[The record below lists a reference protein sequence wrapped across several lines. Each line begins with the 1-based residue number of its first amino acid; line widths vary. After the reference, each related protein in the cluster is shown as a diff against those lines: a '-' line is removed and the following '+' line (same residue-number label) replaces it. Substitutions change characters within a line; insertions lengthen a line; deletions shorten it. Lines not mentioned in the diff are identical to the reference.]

1 MDELLRQFT
10 TIGGAMWRRR
20 WIGLAVAWLV
30 AVVGSGIVWR
40 TPDRY
45 EASARVYVDTQT
57 VLKPLMAGLTVQP
70 NIDEQI
76 GMLARTIVARPNIER
91 IMHNVNPDASAA
103 SQIQRDQMVDD
114 LTKRIRFTG
123 SGRENI
129 YTIAY
134 QDTSPDRSKRV
145 VQDLLSLFVESGLG
159 NKRRDNESARRF
171 IDEQIKGY
179 EQKLADSENRLKEF
193 KLKNMGVTSGTGA
206 DYFTRV
212 STLTEEAAKGRQ
224 ELRSAEEARDAYRR
238 ELTGEEPIM
247 LPDAGATA
255 GASALA
261 SEYDARIDTQRK
273 QLDDLLRRYTEQHP
287 DVSST
292 RRLLTQLEEQ
302 RKQEIEARRKA
313 ASQLPP
319 RLSAST
325 NPVFQRIKIALAE
338 AEANVASLRARVSET
353 EGRLA
358 QLRAI
363 GGKAP
368 GIEADLAQLNRD
380 YAVLQ
385 KNYSELV
392 SRRESASMGGD
403 VDSAGQLA
411 EFRII
416 EPPRIAPNP
425 VFPNR
430 IALIFLVLLSALAAG
445 LAASF
450 AMARLFPTFHGVS
463 ALREF
468 TQRPVLGSVSM
479 LETSAVLWQK
489 RLANLAFVGG
499 FATLLVAHGV
509 WATWAAMNM
518 NTRV

>member
-1 MDELLRQFT
+1 MDEIIRQFFVV
-10 TIGGAMWRRR
+10 GGAMWRRR

-30 AVVGSGIVWR
+30 AAVGVVIVSR

-45 EASARVYVDTQT
+45 ESSARVYVDTQT
-57 VLKPLMAGLTVQP
+57 VLKPLLAGLTVQP

-76 GMLARTIVARPNIER
+76 GMLSRTIVARPNIER
-91 IMHNVNPDASAA
+91 ILHGVNPEASAA
-103 SQIQRDQMVDD
+103 TQIERDQMVDS

-123 SGRENI
+123 SVRENI

-134 QDTSPDRSKRV
+134 QDTSPERSKRV
-145 VQDLLSLFVESGLG
+145 VQDLLALFVESGVG
-159 NKRRDNESARRF
+159 DKRRDNESARRF
-171 IDEQIKGY
+171 IDEQIKVY
-179 EQKLADSENRLKEF
+179 EQKLAEAENRLKEF

-212 STLTEEAAKGRQ
+212 SALTEEAAKGRQ
-224 ELRSAEEARDAYRR
+224 ELRSAEVARDAFRR

-247 LPDAGATA
+247 LPDPSATAAGAFT
-255 GASALA
+255 

-287 DVSST
+287 DVLST

-302 RKQEIEARRKA
+302 RKQEIDTRRKA
-313 ASQLPP
+313 AAQSPP

-325 NPVFQRIKIALAE
+325 NPVVQRLKFALAE
-338 AEANVASLRARVSET
+338 AEANIASLRARVSET

-385 KNYSELV
+385 KNYAELV
-392 SRRESASMGGD
+392 SRRESASMGGE

-416 EPPRIAPNP
+416 DPPRIAPNP

-430 IALIFLVLLSALAAG
+430 LALIFVVLLAALAAG
-445 LAASF
+445 GAASF
-450 AMARLFPTFHGVS
+450 AMARVFPTFHGVGM
-463 ALREF
+463 LREF
-468 TQRPVLGSVSM
+468 TQRPVLGSVSV
-479 LETSAVLWQK
+479 LETSAVLWRR
-489 RLANLAFVGG
+489 RLSNVAFAGA
-499 FATLLVAHGV
+499 FAMLLVAHGM
-509 WATWAAMNM
+509 WGTWVAM